1 MDGVLIIDKPEGVT
15 SHDVV
20 AVARRVLGEKRIGH
34 TGTLDPLATGVLPL
48 ACGRATRLVRFLTAS
63 DKEYDASILFGVT
76 TDTLDITGTETSR
89 SGAAPSRE
97 ALIDA
102 LASLT
107 GEYLQM
113 PPAYSAKKVGGR
125 RAYELARRD
134 EPVALTAAPV
144 RVRRLELLEAGDDRP
159 STSLGARCRISL
171 TCSAGFYVRS
181 LVRDLGERC
190 GTGACLEALRRTRSG
205 DFRIDE
211 AIPLDALEVPLA
223 RRPVQRSA
231 QREVGSSKSEGGN
244 PGRLPPDPGTD
255 LATLLIPMEKLLPDF
270 PAVTVT
276 SEGLA
281 RISHGQLVRASDL
294 VGSAPP
300 GPAEWVRLL
309 DGSGALVGLGTP
321 VGGRGLLDPPRLAPG
336 VLHPGVVLI

>member
-1 MDGVLIIDKPEGVT
+1 MDGILIIDKPQGIT

-20 AVARRVLGEKRIGH
+20 VVARRMLGEKRIGH

-63 DKEYDASILFGVT
+63 DKEYAASIVFGVT
-76 TDTLDITGTETSR
+76 TDTLDLTGAETGR
-89 SGAAPSRE
+89 SGVAPSRE
-97 ALIDA
+97 AVIEA

-107 GEYLQM
+107 GDYMQM

-134 EPVALTAAPV
+134 EPVTLAAAPV
-144 RVRRLELLEAGDDRP
+144 RVSRLELLDFGDDR
-159 STSLGARCRISL
+159 CRVSL

-190 GTGACLEALRRTRSG
+190 GTGACLEGLRRTRSG
-205 DFRIDE
+205 EFTIDE
-211 AIPLDALEVPLA
+211 AIPLDAFEPPNSES
-223 RRPVQRSA
+223 RRPNPESRVP
-231 QREVGSSKSEGGN
+231 N
-244 PGRLPPDPGTD
+244 PGIDV
-255 LATLLIPMEKLLPDF
+255 ATLLIPMEKLLSDF

-281 RISHGQLVRASDL
+281 RVSHGQQVRASDL

-300 GPAEWVRLL
+300 GPTEWVRLL

-321 VGGRGLLDPPRLAPG
+321 VAGPVRLDPLRSASG
-336 VLHPGVVLI
+336 ILHPEVVLI

>member
-1 MDGVLIIDKPEGVT
+1 MDGVLIIDKPQGVT

-97 ALIDA
+97 ALVDA

-144 RVRRLELLEAGDDRP
+144 RVLRLELLEAGDDGP

-205 DFRIDE
+205 EFTLDE
-211 AIPLDALEVPLA
+211 AIPLDALEVPN
-223 RRPVQRSA
+223 PETRSP
-231 QREVGSSKSEGGN
+231 N
-244 PGRLPPDPGTD
+244 PGTD
-255 LATLLIPMEKLLPDF
+255 VATLLIPMEKLLPDF

-276 SEGLA
+276 SEGVA
-281 RISHGQLVRASDL
+281 RISHGQPVRASDL

-300 GPAEWVRLL
+300 GPGEWVRLL

-321 VGGRGLLDPPRLAPG
+321 IGGRGLLDQPRLAQG
-336 VLHPGVVLI
+336 VLHPEVVLI